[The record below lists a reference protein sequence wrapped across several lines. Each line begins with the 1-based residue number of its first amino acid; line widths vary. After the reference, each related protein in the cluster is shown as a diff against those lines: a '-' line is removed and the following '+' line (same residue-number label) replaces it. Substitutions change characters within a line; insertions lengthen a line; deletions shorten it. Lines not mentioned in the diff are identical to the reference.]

1 MMKLYAPFI
10 REATLRVTMTLR
22 SEGHG
27 GDPSPKLQG
36 GQPIGREYAIPN
48 QSVTAVAP
56 GSWAYARRGQHNEED
71 LSRAVVAHSN
81 TNGKADHG
89 HGHGPRAQQE
99 GCAPRCLERAPTVSQ
114 RTLCAPEPC
123 IARPNEILL

>member
-36 GQPIGREYAIPN
+36 GIVPE
-48 QSVTAVAP
+48 
-56 GSWAYARRGQHNEED
+56 
-71 LSRAVVAHSN
+71 
-81 TNGKADHG
+81 HG
-89 HGHGPRAQQE
+89 
-99 GCAPRCLERAPTVSQ
+99 
-114 RTLCAPEPC
+114 
-123 IARPNEILL
+123 

>member
-36 GQPIGREYAIPN
+36 GVCFRLRLPTHLRQPQQIRGRLHQA
-48 QSVTAVAP
+48 A
-56 GSWAYARRGQHNEED
+56 GARLAGRLHALGD
-71 LSRAVVAHSN
+71 AS
-81 TNGKADHG
+81 
-89 HGHGPRAQQE
+89 
-99 GCAPRCLERAPTVSQ
+99 
-114 RTLCAPEPC
+114 
-123 IARPNEILL
+123 

>member
-36 GQPIGREYAIPN
+36 AELRALGVKIKYN
-48 QSVTAVAP
+48 AVLKHT
-56 GSWAYARRGQHNEED
+56 R
-71 LSRAVVAHSN
+71 LHSQN
-81 TNGKADHG
+81 FKKG
-89 HGHGPRAQQE
+89 HCGFAFTT
-99 GCAPRCLERAPTVSQ
+99 ERK
-114 RTLCAPEPC
+114 
-123 IARPNEILL
+123 

>member
-36 GQPIGREYAIPN
+36 GKGGSELLYRMLQFLRSLIIEIETR
-48 QSVTAVAP
+48 QAVAHA
-56 GSWAYARRGQHNEED
+56 SKTIT
-71 LSRAVVAHSN
+71 SR
-81 TNGKADHG
+81 
-89 HGHGPRAQQE
+89 
-99 GCAPRCLERAPTVSQ
+99 
-114 RTLCAPEPC
+114 
-123 IARPNEILL
+123 

>member
-36 GQPIGREYAIPN
+36 RQLYIVKLP
-48 QSVTAVAP
+48 VTTP
-56 GSWAYARRGQHNEED
+56 
-71 LSRAVVAHSN
+71 
-81 TNGKADHG
+81 
-89 HGHGPRAQQE
+89 
-99 GCAPRCLERAPTVSQ
+99 
-114 RTLCAPEPC
+114 
-123 IARPNEILL
+123 

>member
-36 GQPIGREYAIPN
+36 GC
-48 QSVTAVAP
+48 QSP
-56 GSWAYARRGQHNEED
+56 SLHD
-71 LSRAVVAHSN
+71 LVVVLDSSRYVHHGLHGAWFNNNVPHSF
-81 TNGKADHG
+81 KFHG
-89 HGHGPRAQQE
+89 FK
-99 GCAPRCLERAPTVSQ
+99 C
-114 RTLCAPEPC
+114 
-123 IARPNEILL
+123 

>member
-36 GQPIGREYAIPN
+36 GRLVLVLFNFAQSHLAAYRELTGTRDTRAIHIYP
-48 QSVTAVAP
+48 P
-56 GSWAYARRGQHNEED
+56 
-71 LSRAVVAHSN
+71 
-81 TNGKADHG
+81 
-89 HGHGPRAQQE
+89 P
-99 GCAPRCLERAPTVSQ
+99 
-114 RTLCAPEPC
+114 
-123 IARPNEILL
+123 

>member
-36 GQPIGREYAIPN
+36 GLG
-48 QSVTAVAP
+48 
-56 GSWAYARRGQHNEED
+56 D
-71 LSRAVVAHSN
+71 KLF
-81 TNGKADHG
+81 
-89 HGHGPRAQQE
+89 
-99 GCAPRCLERAPTVSQ
+99 
-114 RTLCAPEPC
+114 
-123 IARPNEILL
+123 ILQN